1 MEISSVEAA
10 FASLFQKIGIL
21 LERSQPVS
29 HSNSDHGKLDEQ
41 PSYIAWTKQ
50 FADEIDSNHP
60 LYPVAQLISGCQT
73 KEKLSDD
80 QKQIFQLVKTAA
92 LLSAG
97 ETESKQKIDSQQ
109 NGMLIL
115 SIFDRIGSDQIQKDT
130 PKHYLPLT
138 SIALTK
144 NAIFPGSKIETDS
157 KKSYAALSE
166 ALKKTLQGFTGD
178 PETDLEK
185 LLSSY
190 QQNTWSVPATG
201 QTSLADVSFYD
212 HSRSTAAIAVCLKEK
227 NEQQLFAIEEAFR
240 ICFQNPAALSDTH
253 KKILKEPTA
262 LLVGGDISGI
272 QNFIYTVPWN
282 MAAKSLRGRSFY
294 LQLLTEAVLRFV
306 LNELEIPY
314 TNVIYS
320 GGGHFYLLAPVTS
333 KAALHDIQRKITQK
347 IYRHHQLALYLSLG
361 FTEIPLEGFQR
372 GSFSNYWDQL
382 QKTMALQKQRR
393 YLELGESMYEVLF
406 QPEAHGGN
414 QEHLCSVCGVEK
426 SDVRIIEGE
435 EIDAD
440 TDQKRICQFCN
451 SLAEDLGSKLPHA
464 HAIRFFYGEPED
476 HTAGSFCD
484 ALAEFGMGFALLD
497 QNGKTIGDPHHIAL
511 ERSEVTWIIDD
522 NCPMLKPEPSKL
534 PSVSWRHDL
543 VNIIPK
549 EPYSGAPI
557 PFDEIQQ
564 NQTVGIKRLGVL
576 RMDVDDMGKIFKEGF
591 GTGNRNIATLSRLS
605 ALSFQL
611 SLFFEGYLKTICQES
626 GDSIYSVYSGGDD
639 LFLIGPWQV
648 IPSLAQRIRSDFSD
662 YTCNNPAFHI
672 SGGMTFIHGKYPI
685 IQAADDAGEALEK
698 AKQQLGKDAFTFL
711 DEAWK
716 WNEFPE
722 MERLKNR
729 LVDLDVKGGPRS
741 LLQMLQQLDEQK
753 KNAGTRKYGR
763 WLWLGEYQL
772 TRMRERYKKEPEIF
786 NEIQA
791 IQEEIRKTYYANLH
805 TWAKA
810 ARWAQLELRN
820 ENQ

>member
-1 MEISSVEAA
+1 MEISTVEAA

-29 HSNSDHGKLDEQ
+29 RPKSDNGRFDEQ

-60 LYPVAQLISGCQT
+60 LQPVAQLISGCLP
-73 KEKLSDD
+73 KENLSDD

-92 LLSAG
+92 LLSVG
-97 ETESKQKIDSQQ
+97 ETELKQKIETQQ
-109 NGMLIL
+109 DGMLIL

-227 NEQQLFAIEEAFR
+227 NEQQLLSIEEAFR
-240 ICFQNPAALSDTH
+240 VCFQNPAALSDSQNAV
-253 KKILKEPTA
+253 LKEPTA

-272 QNFIYTVPWN
+272 QNFIYSVPWN

-306 LNELEIPY
+306 LKELGIPY

-320 GGGHFYLLAPVTS
+320 GGGHFYLLAPVPS
-333 KAALHDIQRKITQK
+333 KAFLPDIQRRITQK

-382 QKTMALQKQRR
+382 QKTLALQKQRR
-393 YLELGESMYEVLF
+393 YLELGESMYVTLF
-406 QPEAHGGN
+406 QPEPHGGN

-426 SDVRIIEGE
+426 SGVKIIEGE
-435 EIDAD
+435 EMEAG

-451 SLAEDLGSKLPHA
+451 SLAEEMGSKLPHA
-464 HAIRFFYGEPED
+464 HAIRFFYGEPEE

-497 QNGKTIGDPHHIAL
+497 RNGKTIGDSHHIAL
-511 ERSEVTWIIDD
+511 ERNEVTWIIDD

-534 PSVSWRHDL
+534 PSVLWRHDL

-549 EPYSGAPI
+549 EPHSGAPI

-564 NQTVGIKRLGVL
+564 KQTVGIKRLGVL

-591 GTGNRNIATLSRLS
+591 GTGSRNIATVSRLS

-611 SLFFEGYLKTICQES
+611 SLFFEGYLKTICQEID
-626 GDSIYSVYSGGDD
+626 DSIYSVYSGGDD

-685 IQAADDAGEALEK
+685 IQAAEDAGEALDK
-698 AKQQLGKDAFTFL
+698 AKQQPGKDAFTFL
-711 DEAWK
+711 DDSWK
-716 WNEFPE
+716 WNEFPDLE
-722 MERLKNR
+722 SLKNR
-729 LVDLDVKGGPRS
+729 LVDLDAKGGPRS
-741 LLQMLQQLDEQK
+741 LLQTLQQLDEQK
-753 KNAGTRKYGR
+753 KNAVTRKYGR
-763 WLWLGEYQL
+763 WLWIGEYQL
-772 TRMRERYKKEPEIF
+772 TRMREQFQKKPEISR
-786 NEIQA
+786 EIQA
-791 IQEEIRKTYYANLH
+791 IQEDIRKTYYANLH

-810 ARWAQLELRN
+810 ARWAQLELRSD
-820 ENQ
+820 NQ